1 MIQTR
6 RQQAEAR
13 PIVHATVSQEGVDGE
28 KQILYANATSDVYVL
43 STSGGL
49 TLWSMHYNSL

>member
-49 TLWSMHYNSL
+49 TL